1 MFSHITIGVND
12 LEASIAF
19 YDSVMCVLG
28 YERHSQGE
36 SYAGYGPA
44 DNSEFGTNSLWI
56 LKPHNGKPASGGNG
70 TNIAL
75 NAPNREAVR
84 AFHRVAVESGGEDDG
99 APGIREE
106 AHANFYAGYIID
118 PDGNKLVVVCHLDEN
133 E

>member
-19 YDSVMCVLG
+19 YDGVMSVLG

-36 SYAGYGPA
+36 SFAGYGPA
-44 DNSEFGTNSLWI
+44 DDSKFGTNSLWI
-56 LKPHNGKPASGGNG
+56 LKPHNGNPASGGNG

-75 NAPNREAVR
+75 NAPNRETVR
-84 AFHRVAVESGGEDDG
+84 AFHRVAVELGGQDDG
-99 APGIREE
+99 APGVRAE

-118 PDGNKLVVVCHLDEN
+118 RDGNKLVVVCHLDEN